1 MLVYDLCAIIGSSGD
16 SSEVAA
22 TNTGIAATNTGIAAA
37 VAAAINSTPTS
48 TIVVAISLCRRALE
62 YPHGSCGDDTQ
73 LFVDLVNTLSVR
85 DNWCIAIGG

>member
-22 TNTGIAATNTGIAAA
+22 ANTGVAAA